1 MRTSTSCLL
10 GAAAL
15 AMLADAN
22 VAGAADG
29 DAAAPAAGAAV
40 SPNPKYVVD
49 EDSMTGDHLTVF
61 VNIDKAV
68 EHFDRTAPPRC
79 VPAGA
84 KMKVIRQSD
93 QEILVRML
101 SVPQKGEFLMT
112 DLKNVGIAACGERT
126 VNLHTVYAVRR
137 SDLLEET
144 YKRTGAT
151 FGALVVPFKFRVT
164 ESKELSSSATL
175 APYVGAR
182 LDWLQGFGFSLTPI
196 FSAGL
201 ALVPITDQ
209 TNNTTTTKAAP
220 SIGVGLI
227 LTSSK
232 NNQFNAGILF
242 GKDLV
247 SRADRM
253 VDPRAYENWIS
264 FYIGT
269 SK

>member
-1 MRTSTSCLL
+1 MNARQRMGSFALL
-10 GAAAL
+10 VVAATAPVV
-15 AMLADAN
+15 
-22 VAGAADG
+22 VAQE
-29 DAAAPAAGAAV
+29 AAAPQAPG
-40 SPNPKYVVD
+40 PKYVAD
-49 EDSMTGDHLTVF
+49 DDSMTGDHLTVF
-61 VNIDKAV
+61 VNL
-68 EHFDRTAPPRC
+68 DRVLLHADRAADPRC
-79 VPAGA
+79 VPAGS
-84 KMKVIRQSD
+84 KMKVIRQD
-93 QEILVRML
+93 DREILVRML

-112 DLKNVGIAACGERT
+112 DLKNLGIAACGERT
-126 VNLHTVYAVRR
+126 VNLHTVYAVQR

-151 FGALVVPFKFRVT
+151 FGALVVPFKFRVS
-164 ESKELSSSATL
+164 ESKELASSATL

-196 FSAGL
+196 FTAGL

-209 TNNTTTTKAAP
+209 ANNTTTTKAAP
-220 SIGVGLI
+220 SIGIGLI

-232 NNQFNAGILF
+232 NNQFNAGVLF

-247 SRADRM
+247 SRADRA